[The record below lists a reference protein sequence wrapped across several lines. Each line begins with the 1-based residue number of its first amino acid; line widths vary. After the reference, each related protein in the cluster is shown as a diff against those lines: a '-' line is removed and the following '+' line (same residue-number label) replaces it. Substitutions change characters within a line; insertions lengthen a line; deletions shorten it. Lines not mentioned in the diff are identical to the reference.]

1 MKKLTTFLTVLAA
14 TAGFAL
20 AQDTTPAP
28 SCPAHQG
35 PGGHKQRDP
44 EAFFKKLDTN
54 NDGAVSM
61 DEFKASRMGQK
72 DPSKAE
78 ARFKQLDTN
87 GDASLSLDELKA
99 GHHKPEAKQ

>member
-1 MKKLTTFLTVLAA
+1 
-14 TAGFAL
+14 
-20 AQDTTPAP
+20 
-28 SCPAHQG
+28 
-35 PGGHKQRDP
+35 
-44 EAFFKKLDTN
+44 
-54 NDGAVSM
+54 M

-72 DPSKAE
+72 DPAKAE